1 MSHARLAG
9 KFDKMGLHE
18 IMTDKIGLIGE
29 RINSLLKERGII
41 ARCELLHRIYQAVRE
56 ADLSDAEMDILRRM
70 VGDRPAPGIF
80 SSMMSGHP
88 VFPDTP
94 KLDSFIVI
102 HGRIFHFPLSGKYD
116 RPDFE
121 RAYETFKR
129 LRGELLELVRFNL
142 EDLTTDFLIRAGYS
156 QSHRGLGRLSFVK
169 GDDRLEVLVYPR
181 ISMLDV
187 EECILAS
194 ELYDSMAA
202 IVPHEENLDPFMA
215 FYREH
220 VSHLEDTDVQIW
232 VANME
237 EGTIDPF
244 MGFTTDPE
252 IYMAFKNPKLAS
264 LVRSRWRFIR

>member
-1 MSHARLAG
+1 
-9 KFDKMGLHE
+9 
-18 IMTDKIGLIGE
+18 MTDKIGLIGE

-56 ADLSDAEMDILRRM
+56 ARLSDAEMDILRRM
-70 VGDRPAPGIF
+70 VGERPAPGIF
-80 SSMMSGHP
+80 SSIMSGHP
-88 VFPDTP
+88 VFQDTP

-129 LRGELLELVRFNL
+129 SRDELLELVRSNL
-142 EDLTTDFLIRAGYS
+142 EDLTADFLGRAGYS
-156 QSHRGLGRLSFVK
+156 LSRRGSGRLSSMK
-169 GDDRLEVLVYPR
+169 GEDRLEVLIYPR
-181 ISMLDV
+181 IGMLDV

-202 IVPHEENLDPFMA
+202 IVPHEESLEPFMA
-215 FYREH
+215 FYQEH
-220 VSHLEDTDVQIW
+220 AGLLDEKGVQIW

-237 EGTIDPF
+237 EGSVDPF
-244 MGFTTDPE
+244 IGFTTDPE
-252 IYMAFKNPKLAS
+252 IYMGFKNPKLAS
-264 LVRSRWRFIR
+264 MVRSRWRFIR

>member
-1 MSHARLAG
+1 
-9 KFDKMGLHE
+9 
-18 IMTDKIGLIGE
+18 MTDRIGLIGE
-29 RINSLLKERGII
+29 RINSLVKEMGII

-56 ADLSDAEMDILRRM
+56 ADLSDAEMEILRRM
-70 VGDRPAPGIF
+70 VGERPAPGIF

-88 VFPDTP
+88 VFPETP

-121 RAYETFKR
+121 RAYEIFKR
-129 LRGELLELVRFNL
+129 SRDELLELVRANL
-142 EDLTTDFLIRAGYS
+142 EYLTTDFLTRAGYS
-156 QSHRGLGRLSFVK
+156 LSRRSSGGMSFMK

-181 ISMLDV
+181 IGMLDV

-194 ELYDSMAA
+194 ELYDGMAA
-202 IVPHEENLDPFMA
+202 IVPHEESLEPFMA

-220 VSHLEDTDVQIW
+220 AGLLEETDVQIW

-244 MGFTTDPE
+244 IGFTTDPE
-252 IYMAFKNPKLAS
+252 IYMGFKNPKLAS
-264 LVRSRWRFIR
+264 MVRSRWRLIR